1 MAFGNAMGKVSIE
14 RSRIGKRFFLGGAF
28 GNAMGKVIRGKR
40 EREADV
46 LPMINKTTLSTP
58 T

>member
-1 MAFGNAMGKVSIE
+1 MFYFARPDVTGLPIADLVQGKV
-14 RSRIGKRFFLGGAF
+14 FFE
-28 GNAMGKVIRGKR
+28 GNAMGKVIREKR